1 MATATANT
9 AAASVCSSRSLH
21 GGERNRRPPLSS
33 SRQSFDGDPSKSPS
47 PRRSP
52 LNRSNSNSPHYHHR
66 TSNNSVSVV
75 QNSSSS
81 NNYTAPSMTLTVP
94 NLPLGIAGGAI
105 PRTSGSSTG
114 NSSSSATTPSSLSGG
129 ETSRRCFCGHFQE
142 STNSNGKKPGRCK
155 FCRCK
160 AKYIPGQ
167 RSFDATRLFGGG
179 KKDRGLS
186 RRSVSEDRQCSTEKD
201 LEDIETST
209 SSPVRNFFSRR
220 LRRQDRLDEPPSSN
234 NGTSSS
240 ESLMDPRD
248 HGMCTPPAPPNSLTI
263 RHPRGACTSVIGL
276 PTTEACGRTLERA
289 HTDPNSSLDHF
300 SLLPGSPPPPYDDV
314 IKQKQEQGHRPAPP
328 TYEEALNN
336 RLKDIR
342 LSSTNRSQSEDRT
355 VATSGS
361 HAHSNPSLLRHMS
374 VGPRPR
380 TLTRARAEDIPDIYW
395 EQAARE
401 LDFCTC
407 RKCQYGIEHQPNHLD
422 VDFDF
427 DFGIVKVF
435 CLEED

>member
-33 SRQSFDGDPSKSPS
+33 SRQSFDGDPSKSPK
-47 PRRSP
+47 
-52 LNRSNSNSPHYHHR
+52 HQ
-66 TSNNSVSVV
+66 NNSVSVV

-142 STNSNGKKPGRCK
+142 STNSNGKK
-155 FCRCK
+155 
-160 AKYIPGQ
+160 
-167 RSFDATRLFGGG
+167 TRTLLFGGG

-186 RRSVSEDRQCSTEKD
+186 RRSKLQLPHPS
-201 LEDIETST
+201 ETSSVVVSGDKIDLMSLLLPT
-209 SSPVRNFFSRR
+209 MER
-220 LRRQDRLDEPPSSN
+220 PSSE
-234 NGTSSS
+234 

-336 RLKDIR
+336 LVLMHTQIH
-342 LSSTNRSQSEDRT
+342 LFF
-355 VATSGS
+355 
-361 HAHSNPSLLRHMS
+361 AHMA